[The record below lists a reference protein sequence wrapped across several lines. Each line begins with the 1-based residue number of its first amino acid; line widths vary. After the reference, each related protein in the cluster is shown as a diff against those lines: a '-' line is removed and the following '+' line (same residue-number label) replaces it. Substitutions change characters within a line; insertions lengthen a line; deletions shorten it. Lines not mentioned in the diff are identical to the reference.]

1 MKIIIMGLLS
11 SLVWGSAVARTLDT
25 AHFRIL
31 INCLD
36 SKSEAGCERASYD
49 GTNKEKKATIH
60 LVGRQLMQMCADKV
74 TPCHSLGYEFTNGNT
89 IYFISEDGHLKVTDG
104 SKVLVDEVGEWT
116 YD

>member
-1 MKIIIMGLLS
+1 MKIIIIGLLS
-11 SLVWGSAVARTLDT
+11 SLVCGSVMARTLDT
-25 AHFRIL
+25 AHFRVV

-36 SKSEAGCERASYD
+36 AKSEAGCERASYD

-89 IYFISEDGHLKVTDG
+89 TYLISEDGHLKVMDG